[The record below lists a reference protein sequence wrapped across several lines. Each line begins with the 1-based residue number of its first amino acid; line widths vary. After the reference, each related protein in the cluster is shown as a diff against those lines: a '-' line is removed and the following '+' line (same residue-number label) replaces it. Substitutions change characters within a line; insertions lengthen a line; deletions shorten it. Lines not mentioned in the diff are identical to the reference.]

1 MSLGRSAQVTP
12 PAPRKCWGRDFLESS
27 RCRPHDAAWPGGG
40 LGALQALGVS
50 VSPGSLPNGKG
61 QSGAKKSLKQPP
73 GPSAAGCTLPFPAPH
88 PGFESGT
95 RAGPLGLCV
104 WELGPPL
111 ASSQGLVSCPVLVI
125 EGPPLSPAQGS
136 APRPPVIFIGSVS
149 SRAGPSVML

>member
-1 MSLGRSAQVTP
+1 MSLGRAARVTP
-12 PAPRKCWGRDFLESS
+12 PAPRKCWGEKFPRKQ
-27 RCRPHDAAWPGGG
+27 P
-40 LGALQALGVS
+40 LQATQTQRGLVGASDLCKLWAS
-50 VSPGSLPNGKG
+50 VSPSSLPNGKG
-61 QSGAKKSLKQPP
+61 QSGAKKSLEQPP

-136 APRPPVIFIGSVS
+136 APRPPVLFSGSVS